1 MEWAKQLFEH
11 IQKLLIWWVVINP
24 WEMGVRSRAG
34 GKAELLQPGCHFR
47 IPYFDTIMVQP
58 VRERV
63 VNIPP
68 QVCSTKDMEVMTM
81 VINLAYQI
89 TDIAKVY
96 NTIHN
101 PEGTICSIAMGQAS
115 KTISEKMLSECNQ
128 RIVEKDIEN
137 ELLKLDIGIEIK
149 GIRIVTFAKV
159 KTYRLMQDAHWL
171 PDADYEQK
179 K

>member
-1 MEWAKQLFEH
+1 MEWAKQLIEH
-11 IQKLLIWWVVINP
+11 IQKLFIWWVVINP

-34 GKAELLQPGCHFR
+34 KKAELLKNGCHFR

-68 QVCSTKDMEVMTM
+68 QVCSTKDSEVMTM
-81 VINLAYQI
+81 VINLSYQI

-96 NTIHN
+96 DTIHN

-115 KTISEKMLSECNQ
+115 KTISEKTLSECNQ
-128 RIVEKDIEN
+128 RVVEEEIQK
-137 ELLKLDIGIEIK
+137 ELSKLDIGIQIK

-159 KTYRLMQDAHWL
+159 KTYRLIQDSHWM
-171 PDADYEQK
+171 PDTDYEKQK
-179 K
+179 